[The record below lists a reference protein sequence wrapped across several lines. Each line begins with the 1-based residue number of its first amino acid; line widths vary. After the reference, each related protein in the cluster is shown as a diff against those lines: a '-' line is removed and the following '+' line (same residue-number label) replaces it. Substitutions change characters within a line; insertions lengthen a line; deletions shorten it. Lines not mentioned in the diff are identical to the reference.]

1 MIEGNNLKTY
11 KITETVEKYHTIT
24 LEDDMDIEKII
35 DGARAILNRCEDG
48 LEAID
53 LTIEPDFRLYGGEYS
68 IHKCAYGQQTTYL
81 EAEEV

>member
-1 MIEGNNLKTY
+1 MKTY
-11 KITETVEKYHTIT
+11 KITETVERYHTIT
-24 LEDDMDIEKII
+24 LEDEMDIEKII

-68 IHKCAYGQQTTYL
+68 MQRCAYGQQTTYL